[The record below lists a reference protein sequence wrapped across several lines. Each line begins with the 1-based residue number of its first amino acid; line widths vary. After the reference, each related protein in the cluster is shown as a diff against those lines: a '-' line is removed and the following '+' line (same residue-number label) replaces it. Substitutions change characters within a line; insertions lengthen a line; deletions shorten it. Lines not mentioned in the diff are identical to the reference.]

1 MYSDERPTIVCV
13 DDESSVLEAVRT
25 QLRDHLGSQYDIET
39 AISGPEALELVD
51 ELIEDGVPVPLII
64 SDEIMPEMRGH
75 VLLKK
80 LQEHLPDARK
90 ILMTGQAGVDAVVSA
105 VNEADLFHYIAK
117 PWERL
122 DLVLTVDRALESYA
136 AMLERR
142 RRLETFHRFVPS
154 QFLSLLGLDDPID
167 VRADLSQDAEL
178 TVMFTDLRSFSG
190 MSEKAAPAEVLTTL
204 NLVFG
209 AFVPVIQRH
218 DGIIDKFI
226 GDAVMALFNS
236 PGAAL
241 DAAVALV
248 RSVEGLDTPLG
259 RVRVGVGLHH
269 GRAILGTVGTADR
282 LETTAIGD
290 VVNIAAR
297 VEAMTR
303 DLGSSV
309 LCSETVAQAV
319 SQPMRFLGK
328 HRVKGRRGMVGFY
341 EPMALYPEPLRAA
354 MREHEALFT
363 TAVSYIE
370 SRGVPPCVALDQY
383 TEAVPA
389 DRVGHALAN
398 ILARRSAR

>member
-1 MYSDERPTIVCV
+1 MSNDERPTIVCV

-39 AISGPEALELVD
+39 AISGPEAIELVD

-75 VLLKK
+75 VLLKQ
-80 LQEHLPDARK
+80 LQERLPDARK

-167 VRADLSQDAEL
+167 VRADLSQEAEL

-190 MSEKAAPAEVLTTL
+190 MSEKATPAEVLKTL

-209 AFVPVIQRH
+209 ALVPVIQRH

-226 GDAVMALFNS
+226 GDAVMALFTS
-236 PGAAL
+236 PVAAL
-241 DAAVALV
+241 DAAVGLV
-248 RSVEGLDTPLG
+248 RAVEGLDTPLG

-269 GRAILGTVGTADR
+269 GRAILGTVGTTHR

-290 VVNIAAR
+290 VVNTAAR
-297 VEAMTR
+297 VEGMTR

-328 HRVKGRRGMVGFY
+328 HRVKGRRGLVGFY
-341 EPMALYPEPLRAA
+341 EPMALYAEPLQAA

-370 SRGVPPCVALDQY
+370 SRGVPPCIELDQY

-398 ILARRSAR
+398 ILERRAQY